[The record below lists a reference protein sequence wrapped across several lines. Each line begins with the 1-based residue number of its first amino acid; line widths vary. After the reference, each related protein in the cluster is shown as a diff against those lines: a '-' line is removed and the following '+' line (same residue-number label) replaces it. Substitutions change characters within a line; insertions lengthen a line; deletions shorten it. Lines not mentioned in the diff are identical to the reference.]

1 MKYIFGLLLVSTLF
15 SCTTTLLFT
24 NEQFPEVASNTS
36 IPSEWQGMWLSADS
50 TSSYITQDSLYI
62 GGFYYKIIPSNLNLE
77 LDSDSLGELDS
88 LAGRDK
94 LIFKNDWCFLEVYNK
109 FDSIPSLNGYRIL
122 VGNKDK
128 NGNILC
134 WEMSYEYFLKHMLIN
149 KIPAIKH
156 EYINLSSENGI
167 DIKKIA
173 LGITYI
179 EIPQDQDINKYL
191 YRKIIRKI
199 AFGNELM
206 PFLCDFNFDFD
217 FFKKVAKS
225 RKPDVILTNKKTVTT
240 RGKNRNEKKYEK
252 SSTRNYERNLL
263 KRLKTDF

>member
-15 SCTTTLLFT
+15 SCNTTLLFT
-24 NEQFPEVASNTS
+24 NEQFPGVASNTS
-36 IPSEWQGMWLSADS
+36 IPQEWQGMWLSADS
-50 TSSYITQDSLYI
+50 TSSFITQDSLYI
-62 GGFYYKIIPSNLNLE
+62 GGFFYEIIPSNLNLE
-77 LDSDSLGELDS
+77 LDSDSLSELDS

-94 LIFKNDWCFLEVYNK
+94 LIFINDWCFLEVYKK

-134 WEMSYEYFLKHMLIN
+134 WEMSYDYFLKHKLIS

-156 EYINLSSENGI
+156 EYLNLSPENSFN
-167 DIKKIA
+167 IKKMDV
-173 LGITYI
+173 GITYI
-179 EIPQDQDINKYL
+179 EIPQSTNKYF

-199 AFGNELM
+199 TFGIEIL

-225 RKPDVILTNKKTVTT
+225 RKPDVILTNKKSVTT

-252 SSTRNYERNLL
+252 ISERNYKRNLL